1 MVVFVE
7 QGFVLQMLQAVKQGS
22 YLLKDICE
30 LAQNIFLQPMECG
43 DAARKEK
50 WLSDSKIDRFIHV
63 KYITDEVFLMKA
75 DVKCIVAVT
84 LVLTLNQLTR
94 INADL

>member
-7 QGFVLQMLQAVKQGS
+7 QGFVLQMLPAVKQGS
-22 YLLKDICE
+22 YLLKDICK
-30 LAQNIFLQPMECG
+30 LAQNVLLQPVECG

-50 WLSDSKIDRFIHV
+50 WLSDSNIDRFIHV
-63 KYITDEVFLMKA
+63 KYITDELFLIKT
-75 DVKCIVAVT
+75 DVDCIVSGS
-84 LVLTLNQLTR
+84 LVLTLNQLPR